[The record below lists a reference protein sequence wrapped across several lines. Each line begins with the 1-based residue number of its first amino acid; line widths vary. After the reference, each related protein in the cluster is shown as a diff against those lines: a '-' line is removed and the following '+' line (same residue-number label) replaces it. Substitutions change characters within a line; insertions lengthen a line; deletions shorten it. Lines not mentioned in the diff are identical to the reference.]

1 MKLRYIIMFAVAAI
15 SAASCSKMN
24 DNIDQYLSQGEII
37 YIAKADSV
45 HLYAGKERFK
55 MEFWMRDPR
64 ATEMRIYWSQKSDS
78 LVVPISADRDFDE
91 PVTVIVDKN
100 VPEGQYSLNLVTF
113 DKLGNKSVVDEQNVS
128 VYGNLFQQSLFN
140 RYVDSFTLN
149 AAAGTATIVWGNC
162 YSTKEYSVNV
172 SYTDLQGI
180 QQESVFLTS
189 ELGQSSVLTNVDVT
203 KEISYTTVYLPEPTA
218 IDMFYTPSVVL
229 K

>member
-1 MKLRYIIMFAVAAI
+1 MFAFATI

-45 HLYAGKERFK
+45 HLFAGKERFK

-64 ATEMRIYWSQKSDS
+64 ASEMRIYWSQRSDS

-91 PVTVIVDKN
+91 PITVIADKN

-140 RYVDSFTLN
+140 RYVDSYSLN
-149 AAAGTATIVWGNC
+149 AAAGTVTINWGNC
-162 YSTKEYSVNV
+162 YSAKEHSINV
-172 SYTDLQGI
+172 SYTDRQGDAK
-180 QQESVFLTS
+180 EFVFLTS
-189 ELGQSSVLTNVDVT
+189 ELGPTSILTNVDVT
-203 KEISYTTVYLPEPTA
+203 KEISYTTVYLPEETA
-218 IDMFYTPSVVL
+218 IDMFYTPTVVL